1 MFELFPELYKSKRK
15 TSAIIAFYRSSN
27 NIGTNLLPGTEHP
40 PPLIFIKSLA
50 LFGNS

>member
-1 MFELFPELYKSKRK
+1 MFELFSELYKSKRK
-15 TSAIIAFYRSSN
+15 TPAIIAFYRSPN
-27 NIGTNLLPGTEHP
+27 NVGTKLLPGTEYP